1 MNKPTG
7 AYKSGPIGLL
17 LFLSMLL
24 AIPKYL
30 VAQETKVVSDLQL
43 WTGAAI
49 EKSWGKSWSLSLQ
62 EEIRFKQDI
71 SEINNFFTEVGLRY
85 RISKN
90 FGLEGGYRYT
100 RDRKSDGGYETL
112 TRYNLDLRYKGR
124 LDFIT
129 IYYRLR
135 YQKEVEGFNLVDQA
149 ADFEKYVRHR
159 IRIRYNDLQ
168 KIKPYVSAELFQQ
181 FRPDYYAELE
191 YIRVVGGLVYEPGK
205 IGSFD
210 FGFGFNREFADI
222 EPAMIYQFKVR
233 YKYQF

>member
-1 MNKPTG
+1 MNSPQVT
-7 AYKSGPIGLL
+7 YKRGPIRLL
-17 LFLSMLL
+17 YIIPLL
-24 AIPKYL
+24 AVFMQL
-30 VAQETKVVSDLQL
+30 SAQDTKVVQDLQL
-43 WTGAAI
+43 WTGAGI
-49 EKSWGKSWSLSLQ
+49 EKTWRKTWTLSLE

-71 SEINNFFTEVGLRY
+71 SEINNFFTEAGLQY
-85 RISKN
+85 RINKN
-90 FGLEGGYRYT
+90 FALEGGYRYT
-100 RDRKSDGGYETL
+100 RDRKSDGSYETL

-135 YQKEVEGFNLVDQA
+135 YQKEVEGFNLLDQA

-168 KIKPYVSAELFQQ
+168 KIKPYVSAELFQL
-181 FRPDYYAELE
+181 FRPDYNAELE

-210 FGFGFNREFADI
+210 FGFGFNREFADL